1 MCEEELAISI
11 KDLGKMY
18 KLYKNPRDKIKDAF
32 GLNFYKKNYYKEFW
46 ALRDINITVKK
57 GERVGLIGHNGAGKS
72 TLLKAVIGNIQPTE
86 GTIRMKGNVQAL
98 LELGTGFHP
107 EFTGRENIKASLAYQ
122 GLSVKKIASAET
134 EIIAFT
140 ELGEYIDQPVRTYSA
155 GMYSRLAFAAATAV
169 CPEVLVIDE
178 VLGAGD
184 AYFMGKCVE
193 RMRNLTS
200 EEGTTVL
207 FVSHDLQSVQALC
220 DRVIWIDSGKVRYD
234 GEVLRGIKL
243 YTQAVRK
250 NEELRLKIRDM
261 KISKNQAM
269 VLDRKSDLYDEYL
282 FHLTSEKEGKV
293 CKVYRIDL
301 YDGDERA
308 AFLEVGAPMDNNMEA
323 DCHVIDDIES
333 ASWGKSKR
341 DAKGFYREYNNSI
354 GRSRHAPFRM
364 LLSKAYHEKQLK
376 IDVRMDAAE
385 EDDVQLQL
393 FDLKGGAYH
402 TCPVISRGEGVYTA
416 WIHPAAD
423 EQADQDM
430 QPYQDEQ
437 ADQDMQ
443 ADQDVQAFDAAT
455 AMRQKSDAAGQA
467 EEVLVD
473 NIGTGQAKIGRVILK
488 DKNGREGKVFSYRDN
503 IGECIVDITFRKPRY
518 DFIFVILVY
527 SMKGDLVLSNCQQ
540 VTVRQAQK
548 SAEIHYKFPVM
559 RLGSGEYTMSIGIYD
574 ELDLLDNGKEQ
585 RFLALL
591 DRGVSFK
598 VENPEGFAL
607 NLGLFVSEE
616 QISIAGIDK
625 KEITC
630 SLLV

>member
-46 ALRDINITVKK
+46 ALRDINITIKK

-86 GTIRMKGNVQAL
+86 GTIQMKGHVQAL

-122 GLSVKKIASAET
+122 GLPVREIASAEA

-169 CPEVLVIDE
+169 CPELLVIDE

-282 FHLTSEKEGKV
+282 FHLISEKEGKV
-293 CKVYRIDL
+293 CKVYRIDI
-301 YDGDERA
+301 YDGEEPA
-308 AFLEVGAPMDNNMEA
+308 AFLEAGAPMDNNLEA
-323 DCHVIDDIES
+323 DCCIIDDAES
-333 ASWGKSKR
+333 ASWSRSKR
-341 DAKGFYREYNNSI
+341 DARGFYREYDNSI
-354 GRSRHAPFRM
+354 GRNRHAPFRI
-364 LLSKAYHEKQLK
+364 LLSKACQKKQLK
-376 IDVRMDAAE
+376 IIIQMDAA
-385 EDDVQLQL
+385 DAGDIQLQL
-393 FDLKGGAYH
+393 FDRKAGAYE
-402 TCPVISRGEGVYTA
+402 TCPVISQEEGVYTA
-416 WIHPAAD
+416 MIRPASD
-423 EQADQDM
+423 EQAI
-430 QPYQDEQ
+430 
-437 ADQDMQ
+437 
-443 ADQDVQAFDAAT
+443 DAVKNV
-455 AMRQKSDAAGQA
+455 RQEFDAAGQT
-467 EEVLVD
+467 EETEETLID
-473 NIGTGQAKIGRVILK
+473 NIGTSRAKIERVVLK
-488 DKNGREGKVFSYRDN
+488 DKNGCEGKVFSYQDN
-503 IGECIVDITFRKPRY
+503 IGECIVDVTFTEHRS

-540 VTVRQAQK
+540 VTMRQARA

-559 RLGSGEYTMSIGIYD
+559 RFGSGEYTISVGIYE
-574 ELDLLDNGKEQ
+574 ELDLRDNGKEQ
-585 RFLALL
+585 QFLALL

-598 VENPEGFAL
+598 VENPEEFAL
-607 NLGLFVSEE
+607 NLGFFVSEE
-616 QISIAGIDK
+616 QISVKGIDK